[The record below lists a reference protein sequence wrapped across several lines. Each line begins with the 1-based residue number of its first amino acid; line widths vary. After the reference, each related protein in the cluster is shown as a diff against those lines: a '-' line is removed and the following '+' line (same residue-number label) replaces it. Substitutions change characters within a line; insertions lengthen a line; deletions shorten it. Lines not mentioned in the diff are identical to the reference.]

1 VLLGWDQTKTGMAVP
16 GLMQM
21 RLCTGLEW
29 PQARDRLCAWTQIS
43 GLGLF
48 GYRQRLTKDED

>member
-1 VLLGWDQTKTGMAVP
+1 MLLDWDETKTGMAVP

-29 PQARDRLCAWTQIS
+29 PQARDRLYAWMKIS
-43 GLGLF
+43 GLGPL
-48 GYRQRLTKDED
+48 GYGQRLKRR